1 MCTDLGA
8 DLDFSKLIVALIGFL
23 LMPPIYN
30 MHIHFF
36 INLVEVYADGRFT
49 A

>member
-1 MCTDLGA
+1 MCTDLGTN
-8 DLDFSKLIVALIGFL
+8 LDYFHLVAILGFL
-23 LMPPIYN
+23 AMRPIYN
-30 MHIHFF
+30 VHIHFF